1 MKFVTYHASVR
12 GPTHQRLGQPNQD
25 AVLTRRWRRQ
35 WLMVVCDGM
44 GSRPYADVGSK
55 MACYAVRDTVLQSHF
70 AISDRDLIQAVYK
83 NWLDRLGSI
92 KPNDAITTCLFAWG
106 LSTGE
111 TRLFQLGDGAIM
123 YQTDHHVRLNQ
134 RPTQNFSNETTGLGL
149 SRKYSDW
156 ITERIYLQKADQG
169 VVLMTD
175 GISDD
180 LVGEESFLAELQPSL
195 VKRSARMSK
204 RWLVNQLMNWSTP
217 HHTDDKTIAF
227 IYRTA

>member
-12 GPTHQRLGQPNQD
+12 GPIHQRLGQPNQD

-111 TRLFQLGDGAIM
+111 TRLFQLGDGAI
-123 YQTDHHVRLNQ
+123 
-134 RPTQNFSNETTGLGL
+134 
-149 SRKYSDW
+149 
-156 ITERIYLQKADQG
+156 YLQKADQG